1 MTFQIRTTRL
11 WGQFCR
17 YRGDGVTELLIE
29 SNGQLFIPEVEEG
42 IVWQTDRQ
50 GNPGSL
56 KFRIPKENR
65 NRFEEGA
72 HVVLRVDGADV
83 FYGFV
88 FTQKSSGSDEL
99 IDVTAYD
106 QLRYFKNKDTYVYE
120 DKTAGE
126 LVGMLAADFNLQTG
140 DIEDTGYRIGS
151 RVEDNVTL
159 FDIVQNALDLTL
171 MNTMQMY
178 VLFDDF
184 GKLAL
189 KNIANMAFNFLITEE
204 SGEDY
209 SYTSSIDSNT
219 YNKVKLVHENSETGK
234 REVYIAQHG
243 VNMNKWGI
251 LQYYDTIQDGEDGA
265 AKADALI
272 ALYNKPTRNLSFSNL
287 FGDINIRAGCL
298 IAVKMD
304 LGDTQLENLMLV
316 EKCKHT
322 FNDDAHFMDLTVR
335 GGEFIA

>member
-1 MTFQIRTTRL
+1 M
-11 WGQFCR
+11 
-17 YRGDGVTELLIE
+17 
-29 SNGQLFIPEVEEG
+29 
-42 IVWQTDRQ
+42 
-50 GNPGSL
+50 
-56 KFRIPKENR
+56 
-65 NRFEEGA
+65 
-72 HVVLRVDGADV
+72 LRVDGSDV

-88 FTQKSSGSDEL
+88 FVMKSSGSGEL

-126 LVGMLAADFNLQTG
+126 LIGMLAADFNLQTG
-140 DIEDTGYRIGS
+140 DIEDTGYRIES
-151 RVEDNVTL
+151 RVEDNATL

-171 MNTMQMY
+171 QNTMQMY

-189 KNIANMAFNFLITEE
+189 KNIANMAYNFLIMEE

-219 YNKVKLVHENSETGK
+219 YNKVKLVHENSKTGK

-243 VNMNKWGI
+243 VNMNKWGV
-251 LQYYDTIQDGEDGA
+251 LQYYDTIQDGENGA
-265 AKADALI
+265 AKANALI
-272 ALYNKPTRNLSFSNL
+272 ALYNKPTRNLSFSKL
-287 FGDINIRAGCL
+287 FGDIKIRAGCL
-298 IAVKMD
+298 VVVKMN

-322 FNDDAHFMDLTVR
+322 FNDDVHFMDLTVR